1 MQAVAEVLAV
11 LVVLAEQV
19 ESDVLLLHPYREIS
33 QDLNCQVRPTV
44 MVELAAQVAQADPTW
59 A

>member
-1 MQAVAEVLAV
+1 MQAVAEVLAA
-11 LVVLAEQV
+11 LAVLAAQV
-19 ESDVLLLHPYREIS
+19 ESDVFPSDNPMEMIRNQL
-33 QDLNCQVRPTV
+33 RPTV